1 MIAKITMAFG
11 RLSDPKLITKA
22 LAILTAMTDNVNFPT
37 PSPALADI
45 SASITDFQAAVNAA
59 AQRDRTK
66 VVLKNRAR
74 VSLIENL
81 KSLGNYVTFTAN
93 TDSAILSSSGFDLRK
108 NPQPVIVG
116 KPIGLVEDGINS
128 GELINSADSA
138 KNGKSF
144 VHQYTPDPLTEDSIW
159 TSYTSTSK
167 KYVFTG
173 LIRAQVYWCRVGV
186 IGAKNQVVFS
196 DPLSRV
202 AQ

>member
-1 MIAKITMAFG
+1 MAFG

-45 SASITDFQAAVNAA
+45 SASITDFQVAVNAA

-93 TDSAILSSSGFDLRK
+93 TDSAILSSSGFDF
-108 NPQPVIVG
+108 
-116 KPIGLVEDGINS
+116 
-128 GELINSADSA
+128 A
-138 KNGKSF
+138 KIHS
-144 VHQYTPDPLTEDSIW
+144 L
-159 TSYTSTSK
+159 
-167 KYVFTG
+167 
-173 LIRAQVYWCRVGV
+173 
-186 IGAKNQVVFS
+186 
-196 DPLSRV
+196 
-202 AQ
+202 